1 MTWPATRGGL
11 WQTPPVVGFGKTGQ
25 NRPLIPV
32 ALGAGDLAGCPGGRA
47 PQVLVNLRY
56 GHRSFPDGGGDPF
69 DRPGAY
75 VAGGEHSWHA
85 GFQRQR
91 YRLARSGPVLTGQV
105 AAGQDES
112 VLVARDIVG

>member
-11 WQTPPVVGFGKTGQ
+11 WQTPPVAGFGETGQ
-25 NRPLIPV
+25 NWPLIPV
-32 ALGAGDLAGCPGGRA
+32 APGAVDLTGCAGGLA

-56 GHRSFPDGGGDPF
+56 GHRSIPDGGGDPF

-91 YRLARSGPVLTGQV
+91 YRLARSGPVVTGQV
-105 AAGQDES
+105 AAGKDES